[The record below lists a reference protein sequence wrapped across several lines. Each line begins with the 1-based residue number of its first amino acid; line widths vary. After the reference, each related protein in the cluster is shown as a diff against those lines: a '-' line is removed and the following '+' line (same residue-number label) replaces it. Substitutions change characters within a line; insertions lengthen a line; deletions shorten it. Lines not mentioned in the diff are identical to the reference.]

1 MHPIFTSLS
10 LIFATALSI
19 YAQPAQPATTRT
31 DLMPVSMS
39 GDLTLY
45 YAHKKQVTK
54 LEVFSSAMGTPVF
67 YQGSTALRFYAS
79 EKDLQAVLGGSEEVK
94 PLITVSLDKA
104 ARRTLLV
111 FVPAAAKTW
120 QCRAF
125 PIEDDRLG
133 AGEYRV
139 YNFSNKKAAGLMG
152 DTKFVIDPGGHH
164 DVRGTTWRDRDGD
177 LGVQFGYLDAKGQ
190 ATMTYSSIWGHAKL
204 ARQFL
209 FLVSNPQDP
218 TSLDLRKFHDVPS
231 VPSRGY
237 EAPKPQ

>member
-1 MHPIFTSLS
+1 MHPIFTCLF
-10 LIFATALSI
+10 LIIFTALGVN
-19 YAQPAQPATTRT
+19 AQPVQPATVRT

-39 GDLTLY
+39 GDLTLF

-54 LEVFSSAMGTPVF
+54 LEVFSTAMGTPVF
-67 YQGSTALRFYAS
+67 YQGSTALHFYAS
-79 EKDLQAVLGGSEEVK
+79 EKDLQAVLEGAAEAK
-94 PLITVSLDKA
+94 PLITVSLGKA

-125 PIEDDRLG
+125 PVEDERLG

-139 YNFSNKKAAGLMG
+139 YNFSSKKAAGLMG
-152 DTKFVIDPGGHH
+152 DAKFVIDPGGHH

-177 LGVQFGYLDAKGQ
+177 LGVQFGHLDAKGQ
-190 ATMTYSSIWGHAKL
+190 AIMSYSSIWGHAKL

-237 EAPKPQ
+237 EPPKPQ

>member
-1 MHPIFTSLS
+1 MQQFLVLLTFFIASAVAA
-10 LIFATALSI
+10 FA
-19 YAQPAQPATTRT
+19 QQGQPATTRT
-31 DLMPVSMS
+31 DLMPVSMA

-45 YAHKKQVTK
+45 YAVKSQVTK

-67 YQGSTALRFYAS
+67 YQGSTTLLFYAS
-79 EKDLQAVLGGSEEVK
+79 ETDLKAVLAGSEEVK
-94 PLITVSLDKA
+94 PAVTVALGDA

-125 PIEDDRLG
+125 PIDDGQLG

-139 YNFSNKKAAGLMG
+139 FNFSNKKAAGLMG
-152 DTKFVIDPGGHH
+152 DLRFVINPGDHH
-164 DVRGTTWRDRDGD
+164 DVRGSTWRDKDGD
-177 LGVQFGYLDAKGQ
+177 LGVQFGHLDAKGQ
-190 ATMTYSSIWGHAKL
+190 ATMSYSSIWGHSKL
-204 ARQFL
+204 SRQFL

-218 TSLDLRKFHDVPS
+218 ASLEIRKFHDVPS

-237 EAPKPQ
+237 EPPKP

>member
-1 MHPIFTSLS
+1 
-10 LIFATALSI
+10 
-19 YAQPAQPATTRT
+19 
-31 DLMPVSMS
+31 MPVSMS

-54 LEVFSSAMGTPVF
+54 LEVFSTAMGTPVF

-94 PLITVSLDKA
+94 PVITVSLDKA

-111 FVPAAAKTW
+111 FVPTAAKAW

-125 PIEDDRLG
+125 PVEDERLG

-152 DTKFVIDPGGHH
+152 DAKFVIDPGGHH
-164 DVRGTTWRDRDGD
+164 DVRGASWRDRDGD

-190 ATMTYSSIWGHAKL
+190 ATMSYSSIWGHAKL